1 LRDTARV
8 KLAIEGTCLCGAVQ
22 VGAARRPR
30 QVTQCNCSV
39 CRRYGTLWAYYKR
52 SAISITAPPG
62 GLDEYSVRPRG
73 LRFIR
78 CRTCGCMISWDG
90 RGKGRDV
97 RMGLNTRLLDHAAM
111 ADVPV
116 KVLDGD
122 VPWKDLGE
130 YTKPDMW
137 ISPSR
142 KRARPASP
150 KRRAAAARGTRH
162 AR

>member
-1 LRDTARV
+1 V
-8 KLAIEGTCLCGAVQ
+8 
-22 VGAARRPR
+22 
-30 QVTQCNCSV
+30 
-39 CRRYGTLWAYYKR
+39 
-52 SAISITAPPG
+52 
-62 GLDEYSVRPRG
+62 
-73 LRFIR
+73 
-78 CRTCGCMISWDG
+78 ISWDG

-97 RMGLNTRLLDHAAM
+97 RMGLNTRLLDHSAM

-116 KVLDGD
+116 KILDGD

-142 KRARPASP
+142 KRARPAAAT
-150 KRRAAAARGTRH
+150 RRAAATAARGTRR